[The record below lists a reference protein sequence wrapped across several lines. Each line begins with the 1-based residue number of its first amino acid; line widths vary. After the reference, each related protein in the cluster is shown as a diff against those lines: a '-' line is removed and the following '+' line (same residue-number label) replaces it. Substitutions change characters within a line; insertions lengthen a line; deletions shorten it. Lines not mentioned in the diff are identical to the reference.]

1 FETEFESEGKNITLE
16 QSESLE
22 IQNTEKD
29 EVVQISIDEKEK
41 SESQFMEENSF
52 LEEIVQD
59 SSVQESSTKEIEK
72 IEQEDEK
79 QTTKETVDIDLDD
92 FFN

>member
-1 FETEFESEGKNITLE
+1 MKNK
-16 QSESLE
+16 Q
-22 IQNTEKD
+22 Q
-29 EVVQISIDEKEK
+29 
-41 SESQFMEENSF
+41 
-52 LEEIVQD
+52 
-59 SSVQESSTKEIEK
+59 EK

>member
-1 FETEFESEGKNITLE
+1 
-16 QSESLE
+16 
-22 IQNTEKD
+22 
-29 EVVQISIDEKEK
+29 
-41 SESQFMEENSF
+41 
-52 LEEIVQD
+52 VQD